1 MKETDRERGDSEA
14 AVLAAISD
22 VAREHLGWTT
32 PITRETRLVQAL
44 ALDSI
49 RLLTLV
55 IEVENRFRIRLDG
68 DFQEAPETAGDLVDA
83 IREKLRDQPSAGAGS
98 PSPDGW

>member
-1 MKETDRERGDSEA
+1 MKQADPDSRESEA
-14 AVLAAISD
+14 AVLAAIAD
-22 VAREHLGWTT
+22 VAREHLGWTA

-55 IEVENRFRIRLDG
+55 IEVENRFRIRLDD

-83 IREKLRDQPSAGAGS
+83 IRKKLREQPTGEAGT
-98 PSPDGW
+98 PSPGG